1 MSNLSNKF
9 KSNYSLR
16 NEYFY
21 LNLQHK
27 VYQNGKLL
35 KVENKK
41 SFPKLTT
48 SKEKIGI

>member
-1 MSNLSNKF
+1 LSI
-9 KSNYSLR
+9 
-16 NEYFY
+16 EYFY

-35 KVENKK
+35 KVEYEN